1 MRNTERYYE
10 EKATY
15 RMENYNSV
23 DYIVQVTMDIDFEE
37 ARMWGDDETLL
48 AECYTVHLCLGCEG
62 PGIAVL
68 CSVASRNLIILSFPR
83 IRTPR

>member
-48 AECYTVHLCLGCEG
+48 AECKEILMKHLVVNQAE
-62 PGIAVL
+62 
-68 CSVASRNLIILSFPR
+68 R
-83 IRTPR
+83 ITEVEPWHMIETGKT